1 MMTDSK
7 TKKKQTKKL
16 KKLALSFDFS
26 LFSRE
31 AVCGCGR
38 EVGFDF
44 SNVNQ
49 IVNRKDGK
57 SKTNQT
63 EPNQTNKQK
72 QTKPNQTKQT
82 NKQNNQTKK
91 HGIVVS
97 SCVAPQDREARSVQ
111 SWPPHRQTNGQR
123 GS

>member
-72 QTKPNQTKQT
+72 NKT
-82 NKQNNQTKK
+82 NKQSKN
-91 HGIVVS
+91 GIVVFS
-97 SCVAPQDREARSVQ
+97 GVAPQDREARSVQ